1 MNCISNLDLGTFY
14 ILQYHGKII
23 YVYTTSKHLLD
34 ISYVLNPKF
43 VPENE
48 VVYNK
53 KMRPLS

>member
-48 VVYNK
+48 EVYK
-53 KMRPLS
+53 KK